1 MGNILFN
8 NYDEDESLSITIQ
21 LQKSCYY
28 PGETL
33 SGKIILQVKTN
44 KISPKF
50 NFPNAIIT
58 LTQYQQY
65 KFYLDN
71 ILLTQTDKKI
81 LLFERVRFKKYK
93 DRPLIIPLSL
103 PFSIKIPHSTD
114 PTLFY
119 EEINFIK
126 HYLTVEFPQIKC
138 KKSIGIIIQNRQRFL
153 KENGLLKNTIEKFN
167 DIQKSEIL
175 GKNSKIAFLFKTD
188 KNSYAYNEH
197 IPYEI
202 IINCT
207 ESDHIID
214 HLRVTLSRNIYFGA
228 NDKVEKSII
237 LMKRYILPISSS
249 NKIFKISGYFQ
260 FPVLSDYFSVN
271 PMSIYINF
279 DKKIINNFE
288 KDFSDVYLFP
298 TCFSSLFICSY
309 FLNLE
314 IIFKSLFMKNEF
326 LSIPIELYTPLK
338 IVEDNKKD
346 NVIEEKD
353 DNNIENEIIDDKFE
367 INNIE
372 TKKDSED
379 DNNDFEI
386 INKLDFYKVL
396 SEEK

>member
-1 MGNILFN
+1 MGNILSN
-8 NYDEDESLSITIQ
+8 NYDEDESLSIAIQ

-93 DRPLIIPLSL
+93 DRTLIIPLSL

-167 DIQKSEIL
+167 DIQKSEI
-175 GKNSKIAFLFKTD
+175 F
-188 KNSYAYNEH
+188 
-197 IPYEI
+197 
-202 IINCT
+202 
-207 ESDHIID
+207 
-214 HLRVTLSRNIYFGA
+214 
-228 NDKVEKSII
+228 
-237 LMKRYILPISSS
+237 
-249 NKIFKISGYFQ
+249 
-260 FPVLSDYFSVN
+260 
-271 PMSIYINF
+271 
-279 DKKIINNFE
+279 
-288 KDFSDVYLFP
+288 
-298 TCFSSLFICSY
+298 
-309 FLNLE
+309 
-314 IIFKSLFMKNEF
+314 
-326 LSIPIELYTPLK
+326 
-338 IVEDNKKD
+338 
-346 NVIEEKD
+346 
-353 DNNIENEIIDDKFE
+353 
-367 INNIE
+367 
-372 TKKDSED
+372 
-379 DNNDFEI
+379 
-386 INKLDFYKVL
+386 
-396 SEEK
+396 